1 MVVIVC
7 TRKSDLPEAVDVSE
21 TMKCIDCDQEVWV
34 HLDALEMAGAD
45 LEYVICQQCHN
56 KRPSNNIIDI

>member
-1 MVVIVC
+1 
-7 TRKSDLPEAVDVSE
+7 
-21 TMKCIDCDQEVWV
+21 
-34 HLDALEMAGAD
+34 MAGAD